1 MLTVIALGSN
11 MGQSATTLKDAVT
24 AINAIE
30 GVSVIKAS
38 SLYRTPPV
46 GYLDQD
52 DFINAVIMVE
62 SQPDPVALYERLAA
76 IELEF
81 GRVRLFKDGPRTLD
95 LDIICAGD
103 LISSDVRVI
112 LPHPRAQQ
120 RAFVLVPLNEIAPDL
135 VFPDSGLTA
144 AQALERLNPED
155 LSGIERIADAPSLL

>member
-62 SQPDPVALYERLAA
+62 SARSCCPL
-76 IELEF
+76 
-81 GRVRLFKDGPRTLD
+81 RTS
-95 LDIICAGD
+95 C
-103 LISSDVRVI
+103 RY
-112 LPHPRAQQ
+112 RA
-120 RAFVLVPLNEIAPDL
+120 
-135 VFPDSGLTA
+135 
-144 AQALERLNPED
+144 
-155 LSGIERIADAPSLL
+155 